1 MAYADIEEGPTYC
14 SVEDV
19 EEYLS
24 LPSIDDPQGIFRF
37 SDVSNPSYSRVEK
50 MILAAEDEIDQRTRR
65 SWRVNYVKDHITSIS
80 EYWHDLAGLRHDYL
94 SLGGDFI
101 QLRRNILPWDPEKGD
116 KLEIRMHSN
125 VWRDITDAVDNP
137 DNPTRSPNVW
147 IDYKMGKIYLRTRMY
162 QQKGNAVRVSYRY
175 GSDEP
180 IPRGINELCSLIV
193 ASNIVNMGV
202 YDIKVGL
209 GGDIAGI
216 KEQYLARWD
225 DRIGK
230 LYSSFQMP
238 GSVHS
243 LLR

>member
-1 MAYADIEEGPTYC
+1 MAYAETENGPTYC
-14 SVEDV
+14 TVEDV
-19 EEYLS
+19 EEYLG
-24 LPSIDDPQGIFRF
+24 LPSPDDPQSIFRF
-37 SDVSNPSYSRVEK
+37 SDMSNPSYDRVEK
-50 MILAAEDEIDQRTRR
+50 MILVAEEEIDQRTHR
-65 SWRVNYVKDHITSIS
+65 SWRVNHVKDHITSIS

-94 SLGGDFI
+94 SHGGDFI
-101 QLRRNILPWDPEKGD
+101 QLRRNILPWDPSQGD
-116 KLEIRMHSN
+116 KLEIRTHSN
-125 VWRDITDAVDNP
+125 VFRDLTDAVDNP

-147 IDYKMGKIYLRTRMY
+147 IDYKMGKVYLRTRMY
-162 QQKGNAVRVSYRY
+162 QQKANAVRISYRY
-175 GSDEP
+175 GSTEP
-180 IPRGINELCSLIV
+180 VPMTVMELCTLIV

-230 LYSSFQMP
+230 LYSSIQMP

-243 LLR
+243 MLR